1 EDAKPPDASEKN
13 KTSSTAANAFS
24 TETATARQAAS
35 PSAQAVS
42 PPLGAAEA
50 PQAAAPAA
58 ASPSASASPSK
69 AAQESFGRALRK
81 EETVPDI
88 VSADTRS
95 RWRIIAG
102 GAVQRSTDSGSTWE
116 TQVTG
121 VSVT

>member
-1 EDAKPPDASEKN
+1 
-13 KTSSTAANAFS
+13 
-24 TETATARQAAS
+24 
-35 PSAQAVS
+35 
-42 PPLGAAEA
+42 
-50 PQAAAPAA
+50 
-58 ASPSASASPSK
+58 PSK

-116 TQVTG
+116 TQLTG
-121 VSVT
+121 VSVTLVAGASPSPPVCWLVGPGGIVLLQTDGRSWRRIAFPEPADLASIRASDGKTATVTTA